1 VQDVVAL
8 GYAGG
13 TAWDVE
19 YELRDIRAFYRDVRL
34 HFQEDA
40 TLHSLLTA
48 RGDLLHLALDVR
60 VTDGQVQNPRIVLAD
75 GKMPGLSVREG
86 IGCLTGVSPF
96 VGVVVSDLRTG
107 ISFNQTIVPLLLLSN
122 GTRTVVMNGF
132 VPTRK
137 AKRFFGE
144 MFYTELLAGRPPR
157 EAAHRA
163 VLAML
168 RNREYASPSIWGA
181 FVVWGGAVRVSAP
194 ERLPGMRPDGM

>member
-1 VQDVVAL
+1 
-8 GYAGG
+8 
-13 TAWDVE
+13 
-19 YELRDIRAFYRDVRL
+19 
-34 HFQEDA
+34 
-40 TLHSLLTA
+40 
-48 RGDLLHLALDVR
+48 
-60 VTDGQVQNPRIVLAD
+60 
-75 GKMPGLSVREG
+75 
-86 IGCLTGVSPF
+86 VSPF
-96 VGVVVSDLRTG
+96 VVVVVSDLRTG